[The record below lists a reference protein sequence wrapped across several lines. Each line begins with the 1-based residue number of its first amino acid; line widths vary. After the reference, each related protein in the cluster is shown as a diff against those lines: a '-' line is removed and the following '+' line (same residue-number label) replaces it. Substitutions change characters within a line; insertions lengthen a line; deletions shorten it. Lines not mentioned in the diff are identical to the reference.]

1 MSQLTIIGNA
11 SGTGTLTVAA
21 PNTNS
26 DYTLTLPQITD
37 TILTATG
44 DGSGLTGMASLTPL
58 TEQATTSGTEKD
70 FVVPAG
76 CTRITI
82 LFNGVSCTTVNDVLV
97 QLGDAGGV
105 ETTGYLSTTA
115 MTGSGGNNSTDST
128 AGFNIRVSAIAN
140 AIIGTMVLI
149 RTSGNTWIGS
159 HSARAVA
166 AFGITGGGNK
176 TTSAEVTTL
185 RVACSGASTFDAG
198 AVNVV
203 MEL

>member
-1 MSQLTIIGNA
+1 M
-11 SGTGTLTVAA
+11 
-21 PNTNS
+21 
-26 DYTLTLPQITD
+26 
-37 TILTATG
+37 
-44 DGSGLTGMASLTPL
+44 
-58 TEQATTSGTEKD
+58 
-70 FVVPAG
+70 
-76 CTRITI
+76 
-82 LFNGVSCTTVNDVLV
+82 SCTTVNDVLV

-115 MTGSGGNNSTDST
+115 MTGSGGNNSTNST
-128 AGFNIRVSAIAN
+128 TGFNIRVSAIAN